1 MHSFILGE
9 VNFIKKRRKMRK
21 ISKKSFIKRAA
32 CVCVGASMLFVG
44 LTGCSNKSSL
54 SASSTATETAGAE
67 TEAVETEA
75 AVAAADTVVYG
86 KIYTSNANHEYAEAF
101 AVKDGKYIYVGDEDG
116 VKSYIE
122 DGTTKIID
130 YRDKGIVMAGATEGH
145 GHYILAAELGEMGAI
160 VGGGTPDEILDNM
173 KQYVEAHPDK
183 TAYFVQGWE
192 TGGDMQDQ
200 KYTYNMRQALDE
212 ICSDKVILMMDNVG
226 HNAFMNTKG
235 FEAAG
240 YNKDTVIEGGTFAK
254 DANGDFLGL
263 VSDVAV
269 NYAVENVIAKS
280 SIISV
285 AEVRSAIQNA
295 SDQLHSY
302 GYTNYFD
309 AFTNVMGPETYEG
322 IKEEDEQ
329 VGLTFNCIA
338 SYKIDPYANID
349 DAIST
354 AHDYMEKY
362 STEHF
367 KANNIKLFADGG
379 AVEVGTGW
387 MLEAYSD
394 GSHGNQVWS
403 DDKMNEIVK
412 KANENGLSVHV
423 HASGD
428 GATTQTVEAFI
439 NAEATSAE
447 GVHNGLGHS
456 RHITDDIKEKM
467 AEHNIYSATN
477 ICWRYHVVGE
487 YVPMDDE
494 LYNQGYPMKS
504 LLDKGVVMTSST
516 DYPANDGAPSDV
528 CGIIEM
534 GVNGTIEGL
543 ETERMA
549 EDEYLTVEEMFD
561 VLTIN
566 GAKQFDFEDERG
578 SIEVGKYADF
588 IFINKDISTCEKNEI
603 HEGVVEKVYFEG
615 KEAYTA

>member
-1 MHSFILGE
+1 MTKKLKKSL
-9 VNFIKKRRKMRK
+9 KKR
-21 ISKKSFIKRAA
+21 AVAVCA
-32 CVCVGASMLFVG
+32 CASIALAGLTACSEGAS
-44 LTGCSNKSSL
+44 TSESQ
-54 SASSTATETAGAE
+54 TAAETAANETMAEAE
-67 TEAVETEA
+67 TSADENV
-75 AVAAADTVVYG
+75 ADTVVYG
-86 KIYTSNANHEYAEAF
+86 KIYTSNANHEYADAF
-101 AVKDGKYIYVGDEDG
+101 AVKDGKYIYVGSEEG
-116 VKSYIE
+116 VKPYIE
-122 DGTTKIID
+122 DGTTKVID

-145 GHYILAAELGEMGAI
+145 GHYLLAAELNEMGAI
-160 VGGGTPDEILDNM
+160 VGGSTPDEILANM
-173 KQYVEAHPDK
+173 KKYVEANPDK
-183 TAYFVQGWE
+183 NAYFVQGWE
-192 TGGDMQDQ
+192 TGGDMQEL
-200 KYTYNMRQALDE
+200 KFTYNMRQALDE

-240 YNKDTVIEGGTFAK
+240 YNKDTVLEGGTFAK
-254 DANGDFLGL
+254 DANGEFLGL

-280 SIISV
+280 SIISI
-285 AEVRSAIQNA
+285 AEVRDAIKGA
-295 SDQLHSY
+295 SDLLHSY

-309 AFTNVMGPETYEG
+309 AFTNVLGPETYEG

-329 VGLTFNCIA
+329 EGLTFNCIA

-349 DAIST
+349 DAVSV
-354 AHDYMEKY
+354 AHDYMDKY
-362 STEHF
+362 SSEHF
-367 KANNIKLFADGG
+367 KADNIKLFADGG

-387 MLEAYSD
+387 MLEPYAD

-412 KANENGLSVHV
+412 KANEQGLSVHV

-428 GATTQTVEAFI
+428 GATTQVVEAFI
-439 NAEATSAE
+439 NAEDTAAD

-456 RHITDDIKEKM
+456 RHITDDIKAKM

-477 ICWRYHVVGE
+477 ICWRYHVMGE
-487 YVPMDDE
+487 YVPMDED

-549 EDEYLTVEEMFD
+549 EDEYLTVEEMLD

-588 IFINKDISTCEKNEI
+588 ISIDKDITACEKTDI
-603 HEGVVEKVYFEG
+603 HNGRVDLVYFEG
-615 KEAYTA
+615 NEVYSLNDNN

>member
-1 MHSFILGE
+1 MTK
-9 VNFIKKRRKMRK
+9 NIKKSLK
-21 ISKKSFIKRAA
+21 KRAVAVCA
-32 CVCVGASMLFVG
+32 CASMALAGLTACSGGAS
-44 LTGCSNKSSL
+44 TSESQ
-54 SASSTATETAGAE
+54 TAAETAANETMAEAE
-67 TEAVETEA
+67 TSADENV
-75 AVAAADTVVYG
+75 ADTVVYG
-86 KIYTSNANHEYAEAF
+86 KIYTSNANHEYADAF
-101 AVKDGKYIYVGDEDG
+101 AVKDGKYIYVGSEEG
-116 VKSYIE
+116 VEPYIE
-122 DGTTKIID
+122 DGTTKVID

-145 GHYILAAELGEMGAI
+145 GHYLLAAELNEMGAI
-160 VGGGTPDEILDNM
+160 VGGSTPDEILANM
-173 KQYVEAHPDK
+173 KKYVEANPDK
-183 TAYFVQGWE
+183 NAYFVQGWE
-192 TGGDMQDQ
+192 TGGDMQEL
-200 KYTYNMRQALDE
+200 KFTYNMRQALDE

-240 YNKDTVIEGGTFAK
+240 YNKDTVLEGGTFAK
-254 DANGDFLGL
+254 DANGEFLGL
-263 VSDVAV
+263 ISDIAV
-269 NYAVENVIAKS
+269 NYVVENVIAKS

-285 AEVRSAIQNA
+285 AEVRDAIKGA
-295 SDQLHSY
+295 SDLLHSY

-309 AFTNVMGPETYEG
+309 AFTNVLGPETYEG

-329 VGLTFNCIA
+329 EGLTFNCIA

-349 DAIST
+349 DAVAT
-354 AHDYMEKY
+354 AHDYMTKY
-362 STEHF
+362 STKHF

-387 MLEAYSD
+387 MLEPYAD

-403 DDKMNEIVK
+403 DDKMNEMVK

-428 GATTQTVEAFI
+428 GATTQVVDAFI
-439 NAEATSAE
+439 NAEDTAAD

-456 RHITDDIKEKM
+456 RHITDDIKAKM

-487 YVPMDDE
+487 YVPMDED

-534 GVNGTIEGL
+534 GVNGTLAGL
-543 ETERMA
+543 DTERMA
-549 EDEYLTVEEMFD
+549 EDEYLTVEEMLD

-588 IFINKDISTCEKNEI
+588 ISIDKDITACEKTDI
-603 HEGVVEKVYFEG
+603 HEGKVNLVYFEG
-615 KEAYTA
+615 NEVYSLND

>member
-1 MHSFILGE
+1 MTK
-9 VNFIKKRRKMRK
+9 NIKKSLK
-21 ISKKSFIKRAA
+21 KRAVAVCA
-32 CVCVGASMLFVG
+32 CASMALAGLTACSGGAS
-44 LTGCSNKSSL
+44 TSESQ
-54 SASSTATETAGAE
+54 TAAETAANETMAEAE
-67 TEAVETEA
+67 TSADENV
-75 AVAAADTVVYG
+75 ADTVVYG

-101 AVKDGKYIYVGDEDG
+101 AVKDGKYIYVGSEEG
-116 VKSYIE
+116 VEPYIE
-122 DGTTKIID
+122 DGTTKVID

-145 GHYILAAELGEMGAI
+145 GHYLLAAELNEMGAI
-160 VGGGTPDEILDNM
+160 VGGSTPDEILANM
-173 KQYVEAHPDK
+173 KKYVEANPDK
-183 TAYFVQGWE
+183 NAYFVQGWE
-192 TGGDMQDQ
+192 TGGDMQDL
-200 KYTYNMRQALDE
+200 KFTYNMRQALDE

-240 YNKDTVIEGGTFAK
+240 YNKDTVLEGGTFAK
-254 DANGDFLGL
+254 DANGEFLGL

-285 AEVRSAIQNA
+285 AEVRDAIKGA
-295 SDQLHSY
+295 SDLLHSY

-309 AFTNVMGPETYEG
+309 AFTNVLGPETYEG

-329 VGLTFNCIA
+329 EGLTFNCIA

-349 DAIST
+349 DAVSV
-354 AHDYMEKY
+354 AHDYMDKY
-362 STEHF
+362 SSEHF

-387 MLEAYSD
+387 MLEPYAD
-394 GSHGNQVWS
+394 GSHGNQVWP
-403 DDKMNEIVK
+403 DDKMNEMVK
-412 KANENGLSVHV
+412 KANEQGLSVHV

-428 GATTQTVEAFI
+428 GATTQAVEAFI
-439 NAEATSAE
+439 NAEDTAAD

-456 RHITDDIKEKM
+456 RHITDDIKTKM

-477 ICWRYHVVGE
+477 ICWRYHVLGE
-487 YVPMDDE
+487 KVPMDEE
-494 LYNQGYPMKS
+494 LCNQGYPMKS
-504 LLDKGVVMTSST
+504 LLDKGVVLTSST

-528 CGIIEM
+528 CGIIEL

-549 EDEYLTVEEMFD
+549 EDEYLTVEEMLD

-588 IFINKDISTCEKNEI
+588 ISIDKDITNCEKTDI
-603 HEGVVEKVYFEG
+603 HNGKVDLVYFEG
-615 KEAYTA
+615 NEVYSLNDNN

>member
-1 MHSFILGE
+1 MM
-9 VNFIKKRRKMRK
+9 RRNLIRK
-21 ISKKSFIKRAA
+21 CAVFMSA
-32 CVCVGASMLFVG
+32 CVALAGLTACSGAS
-44 LTGCSNKSSL
+44 TAAT
-54 SASSTATETAGAE
+54 SAAAEAAGEETAAEAKASAE
-67 TEAVETEA
+67 TAST
-75 AVAAADTVVYG
+75 AADTVVYG
-86 KIYTSNANHEYAEAF
+86 KIYTSNANHEYVEAF
-101 AVKDGKYIYVGDEDG
+101 AVKDGKYIYVGTEDG
-116 VKSYIE
+116 VKPYIE
-122 DGTTKIID
+122 EGRTKIID
-130 YRDKGIVMAGATEGH
+130 RRDSGLVMAGATEGH
-145 GHYILAAELGEMGAI
+145 GHYLLAAELNEMGAI
-160 VGGGTPDEILDNM
+160 VGGSTPDEILANM
-173 KQYVEAHPDK
+173 KKYVEANPDK
-183 TAYFVQGWE
+183 NAYFVQGWE
-192 TGGDMQDQ
+192 TGGDMQDL
-200 KYTYNMRQALDE
+200 KFTYDMRQALDE

-240 YNKDTVIEGGTFAK
+240 YNKDTVLEGGTFAK
-254 DANGDFLGL
+254 DANGEFLGL

-285 AEVRSAIQNA
+285 AEVRDAIKGA
-295 SDQLHSY
+295 SDLLHSY

-309 AFTNVMGPETYEG
+309 AFTNVLGPETYEG

-329 VGLTFNCIA
+329 EGLTFNCIA

-349 DAIST
+349 DAVSV
-354 AHDYMEKY
+354 AHDYMDKY
-362 STEHF
+362 SSEHF
-367 KANNIKLFADGG
+367 KADNIKLFADGG

-387 MLEAYSD
+387 MLEPYAD

-412 KANENGLSVHV
+412 KANEQGLSVHV

-428 GATTQTVEAFI
+428 GATTQVVEAFI
-439 NAEATSAE
+439 NAEDTAAD

-456 RHITDDIKEKM
+456 RHITDDIKAKM

-487 YVPMDDE
+487 YVPMDED

-504 LLDKGVVMTSST
+504 LLDKGVVLTSST

-528 CGIIEM
+528 CGIIEL
-534 GVNGTIEGL
+534 GVNGTIAGL

-549 EDEYLTVEEMFD
+549 EDEYLTVEEMLD

-588 IFINKDISTCEKNEI
+588 ISIDKDITNCEKTDI
-603 HEGVVEKVYFEG
+603 HNGKVDLVYFEG
-615 KEAYTA
+615 NEVYSLDNNN

>member
-1 MHSFILGE
+1 MT
-9 VNFIKKRRKMRK
+9 K
-21 ISKKSFIKRAA
+21 ISRKRFIKRTVAVCAA
-32 CVCVGASMLFVG
+32 ASMALAG
-44 LTGCSNKSSL
+44 LTACSGG
-54 SASSTATETAGAE
+54 SSTAESSAAEETTVKETAAE
-67 TEAVETEA
+67 TATDATSLSSTV
-75 AVAAADTVVYG
+75 ADTVVYG

-101 AVKDGKYIYVGDEDG
+101 AVKDGKYIYVGSEDG
-116 VKSYIE
+116 VEPYIE
-122 DGTTKIID
+122 DGTTKVID
-130 YRDKGIVMAGATEGH
+130 CRDSGLIMAGATEGH
-145 GHYILAAELGEMGAI
+145 GHYLLAAELNEMGAI
-160 VGGGTPDEILDNM
+160 VGGSTPDEILANM
-173 KQYVEAHPDK
+173 KKYVEANPDK
-183 TAYFVQGWE
+183 NAYFVQGWE
-192 TGGDMQDQ
+192 TGGDMQEL
-200 KYTYNMRQALDE
+200 KFTYNMRQALDE

-240 YNKDTVIEGGTFAK
+240 YNKDTVLEGGTFAK
-254 DANGDFLGL
+254 DANGEFLGL
-263 VSDVAV
+263 ISDIAV
-269 NYAVENVIAKS
+269 NYVVENVIAKS

-285 AEVRSAIQNA
+285 AEVRDAIKGA
-295 SDQLHSY
+295 SDLLHSY

-309 AFTNVMGPETYEG
+309 AFTNVLGPETYEG

-329 VGLTFNCIA
+329 EGLTFNCIA

-349 DAIST
+349 DAVAT

-362 STEHF
+362 STKHF

-387 MLEAYSD
+387 MIEPYAD

-403 DDKMNEIVK
+403 DDKMNEMVK
-412 KANENGLSVHV
+412 KANEEGLSVHV

-428 GATTQTVEAFI
+428 GATTQVVEAFI
-439 NAEATSAE
+439 NAEDTAAE

-456 RHITDDIKEKM
+456 RHITDDIKAKM

-487 YVPMDDE
+487 YVPMDED
-494 LYNQGYPMKS
+494 LFNQGYPMKS

-534 GVNGTIEGL
+534 GVNGTLAGL
-543 ETERMA
+543 DTERMA
-549 EDEYLTVEEMFD
+549 EDEYLTVEEMLD

-588 IFINKDISTCEKNEI
+588 ISIDKDITACEKTDI
-603 HEGVVEKVYFEG
+603 HEGKVNLVYFEG
-615 KEAYTA
+615 NEVYSLND